1 MAIEIASTHDTPAG
15 ALPAPA
21 RLAFFGSATFSVP
34 ILAAMRDAGHTVAA
48 VYTQPPR
55 PAGRGHEL
63 RRSPVQIYAESHGVP
78 VRTPE
83 TLRDSDQQRRFAELE
98 LDVAVVAA
106 YGLILPE
113 PILTTPRLGCLNVHA
128 SLLPRWR
135 GAAPIERAILAG
147 DSETGITIMQMDVG
161 LDTGPV
167 LLTARVP
174 ITPETTARDLHDG
187 LADIGARLLVQAVAG
202 VMAGRLTPKPQ
213 PSEGVTYA
221 RKLARQEGRLDWSSP
236 AVHLERTV
244 RALNPQPGV
253 WFERGGERI
262 KVLQADVVER
272 AGPPGR
278 ILDEHLTVACGEAA
292 LRLTLLQRAGRRPT
306 PAEPFLRGFPLP
318 PGTQLA

>member
-1 MAIEIASTHDTPAG
+1 MAIEIASPPDSPAR
-15 ALPAPA
+15 ALPA
-21 RLAFFGSATFSVP
+21 RLAFFGSAMFGVP
-34 ILAAMRDAGHTVAA
+34 ILAALRDAGHAVAA

-63 RRSPVQIYAESHGVP
+63 KRPPVQIYAESHGLP

-83 TLRDSDQQRRFAELE
+83 TLRDPDQQRRFAELE

-147 DSETGITIMQMDVG
+147 DSETGITIMQMDAG

-174 ITPETTARDLHDG
+174 ITSETTARDLHDG

-213 PSEGVTYA
+213 PNDGVTYA
-221 RKLARQEGRLDWSSP
+221 AKLARQEGRLEWRSS

-272 AGPPGR
+272 AGPPGS
-278 ILDEHLTVACGEAA
+278 ILDKHLTVACGEAA

-318 PGTQLA
+318 PGTQLD

>member
-1 MAIEIASTHDTPAG
+1 MTIEVADAG
-15 ALPAPA
+15 ATSSIGSRP
-21 RLAFFGSATFSVP
+21 RLAFFGSAPFAVP
-34 ILAAMRDAGHTVAA
+34 SLAALLDAGYAIDA

-55 PAGRGHEL
+55 PADRGHKL
-63 RRSPVQIYAESHGVP
+63 KRSAVQVFAEARGLPVY
-78 VRTPE
+78 TPE
-83 TLRDSDQQRRFAELE
+83 TLRDADEERRFAELGLE
-98 LDVAVVAA
+98 VAVVAA
-106 YGLILPE
+106 YGLILPK
-113 PILTTPRLGCLNVHA
+113 PILTTPRMGCLNVHA

-147 DSETGITIMQMDVG
+147 DRETGITIMQMDEG

-174 ITPETTARDLHDG
+174 ITQESTAAMLHEA
-187 LADIGARLLVQAVAG
+187 LADIGARLLVQALPGLMTGTLRA
-202 VMAGRLTPKPQ
+202 TPQAKD
-213 PSEGVTYA
+213 GVTYA
-221 RKLARQEGRLDWSSP
+221 RKLDRQEGRLDWRSP
-236 AVHLERTV
+236 AVHLGRTV

-262 KVLQADVVER
+262 KVLQANVVER

-292 LRLTLLQRAGRRPT
+292 LRLTLLQRAGRRPI